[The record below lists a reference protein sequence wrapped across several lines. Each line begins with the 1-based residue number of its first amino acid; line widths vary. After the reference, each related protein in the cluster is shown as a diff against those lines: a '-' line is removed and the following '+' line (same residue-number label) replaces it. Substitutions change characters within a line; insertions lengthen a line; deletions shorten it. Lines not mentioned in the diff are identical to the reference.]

1 MPLRE
6 KTIALATRYESIG
19 SLIRHYLAS
28 NHRMNVLW
36 QTSIG
41 EDAIRQCRKKPPRI
55 LITSPIYRDYS
66 GVNLAK
72 AIRKQSPDVR
82 ILLYAGILHRDMV
95 DQMMAAQVHG
105 IVAAYSPLPTLIT
118 AITVL
123 CEGGCYFDG
132 ITESMLHSPDKQS
145 SPLTAR
151 EQSVLR
157 LVAEGFSTKEIA
169 SALELSVKTIEKFR
183 ERIMA
188 KLGLH
193 DAVKLTRYAIRTGIS
208 SLD

>member
-1 MPLRE
+1 
-6 KTIALATRYESIG
+6 
-19 SLIRHYLAS
+19 
-28 NHRMNVLW
+28 
-36 QTSIG
+36 
-41 EDAIRQCRKKPPRI
+41 
-55 LITSPIYRDYS
+55 
-66 GVNLAK
+66 
-72 AIRKQSPDVR
+72 
-82 ILLYAGILHRDMV
+82 
-95 DQMMAAQVHG
+95 
-105 IVAAYSPLPTLIT
+105 
-118 AITVL
+118 
-123 CEGGCYFDG
+123 
-132 ITESMLHSPDKQS
+132 MLHSPDKQS